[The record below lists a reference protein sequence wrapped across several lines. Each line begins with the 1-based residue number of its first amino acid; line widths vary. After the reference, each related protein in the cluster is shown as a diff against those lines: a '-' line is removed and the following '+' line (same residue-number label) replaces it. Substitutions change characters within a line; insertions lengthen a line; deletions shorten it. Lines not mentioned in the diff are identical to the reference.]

1 MQTKVTVIPI
11 LTHKWHSCDSTHCIV
26 AQCSKNG
33 NSICCKANSSH
44 YFYYSSR
51 WSCEYRLFFSFFT
64 RRQLW
69 HPISTMQYQLVPP
82 PLPHYHIKLERSMK
96 KVKTRL
102 VRKGNEHRSHV
113 IMKEWMQETVVKC
126 VFFSRVNDDWY
137 RHVIIVI
144 ISIASCSVHM
154 HASSLPQAAPNYST
168 YRSADAP
175 RVLCLRCWC
184 VEERCSAAARAH
196 LSSFAEL

>member
-1 MQTKVTVIPI
+1 MEI
-11 LTHKWHSCDSTHCIV
+11 LYVVKPTPLIIFIIAPGDH
-26 AQCSKNG
+26 
-33 NSICCKANSSH
+33 ANTD
-44 YFYYSSR
+44 F
-51 WSCEYRLFFSFFT
+51 FFSFFT
-64 RRQLW
+64 RRRLW
-69 HPISTMQYQLVPP
+69 RPITIMQYQLVLFS

-96 KVKTRL
+96 KVKTRYCGL
-102 VRKGNEHRSHV
+102 SENRNEHESHV

-126 VFFSRVNDDWY
+126 VFFSGVNDDWY

-184 VEERCSAAARAH
+184 VEERCGAAARAH